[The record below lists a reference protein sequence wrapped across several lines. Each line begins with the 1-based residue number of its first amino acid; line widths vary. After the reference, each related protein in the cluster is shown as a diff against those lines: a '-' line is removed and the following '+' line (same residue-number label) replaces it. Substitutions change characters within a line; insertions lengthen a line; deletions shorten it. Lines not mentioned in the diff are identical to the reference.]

1 MARQRKN
8 PSGGKNKNDL
18 KTTVL
23 IVLSCLAVAQ
33 IFLFFHAKKQSA
45 SGVVRPAIGQ
55 TKMVKPKIVPK
66 AVFGSAGK
74 IAFIIDDWGYTMH
87 NCKFLKEI
95 ASPLAV
101 SVLPNLRNTDN
112 IMKCANVYGKDIML
126 HLPLEPYA
134 NRDHYPDNYLITTTM
149 KPSKVIAMVDDTLAK
164 MPLVQGVNNHMGSK
178 ATEDKELMKI
188 IFKRLKKKGLF
199 FVDSMTAP
207 HHSICGEL
215 AREMDLPFASRDV
228 FLDNVNTR
236 EEIKKQIMA
245 LAKKARKNGHAV
257 AIGHDRALTL
267 QVLKEEIQG
276 LEDQGF
282 EIVRVKTLLKNQ

>member
-1 MARQRKN
+1 MARQRKS

-23 IVLSCLAVAQ
+23 IVLFCLAAAQ
-33 IFLFFHAKKQSA
+33 TFLFFHAKKQA
-45 SGVVRPAIGQ
+45 APVAVKAAVGQ

-66 AVFGSAGK
+66 AAPGSAGK

-101 SVLPNLRNTDN
+101 AVLPNLRHTND
-112 IMKCANVYGKDIML
+112 IMKCTDVYGKDIML

-134 NRDHYPDNYLITTTM
+134 NSDHYPDNYLITTTM
-149 KPSKVIAMVDDTLAK
+149 KPSKVIQIVDDTLAK

-178 ATEDKELMKI
+178 ATEDKELMRI

-215 AREMDLPFASRDV
+215 AREMGMPFTSRDV

-236 EEIKKQIMA
+236 EEIKKQIIA

-257 AIGHDRALTL
+257 AIGHDRALTM
-267 QVLKEEIQG
+267 QVLKEEIPA